1 MADEPHPDT
10 EGALLDI
17 LQRLT
22 SQQVSALERLLER
35 DGQSCGISTQYTKSL
50 ADRGLLTLVEDE
62 LTHDTRLCEAGCGHV
77 WYAIPA
83 PVHTAY
89 GAWSAQWEE
98 GQAVPLTDIP
108 SPHHDM
114 SQRSAP
120 WEDSGEA
127 AAPREAPSAAPTR
140 PLVTRH
146 PSRPRFWVRFTLPGA
161 GYFTY
166 RGANYDRGQLIDL
179 AGGPRDEQL
188 ERLGYVQRAPEGET
202 YLQAACGACQ
212 AWFLNESFRDQHGR
226 LRHRERFQDDLDI
239 AAGMHGPA
247 GGAALR
253 DATGDAD
260 ERRMQQEFPLYLERT
275 KATLE
280 G

>member
-10 EGALLDI
+10 EGAFLDI

-22 SQQVSALERLLER
+22 SQQTSALERLLER
-35 DGQSCGISTQYTKSL
+35 GGQSCGISTQYTKSL
-50 ADRGLLTLVEDE
+50 ADRGLLTLVVDA

-77 WYAIPA
+77 WYAIPEA
-83 PVHTAY
+83 VHTAY
-89 GAWSAQWEE
+89 SQWSAQWEE
-98 GQAVPLTDIP
+98 G
-108 SPHHDM
+108 
-114 SQRSAP
+114 
-120 WEDSGEA
+120 GEA

-140 PLVTRH
+140 PLVTRRQA
-146 PSRPRFWVRFTLPGA
+146 RPRFWVRFTLPGT
-161 GYFTY
+161 GSFTY
-166 RGANYDRGQLIDL
+166 RGTNYDRGQLIDL

-253 DATGDAD
+253 DATGDAE

>member
-1 MADEPHPDT
+1 MPDDTHTPDE
-10 EGALLDI
+10 LLEV

-22 SQQVSALERLLER
+22 SQQTSALERLLER
-35 DGQSCGISTQYTKSL
+35 NGQSCGISTQYTKSL
-50 ADRGLLTLVEDE
+50 ADRGLLILVVDD
-62 LTHDTRLCEAGCGHV
+62 LTNDTRLCEAGCGHV

-83 PVHTAY
+83 AVHTAY
-89 GAWSAQWEE
+89 SQWSAQWEE
-98 GQAVPLTDIP
+98 GG
-108 SPHHDM
+108 
-114 SQRSAP
+114 
-120 WEDSGEA
+120 EDRV
-127 AAPREAPSAAPTR
+127 PREAPSVPSTR
-140 PLVTRH
+140 PLVTR
-146 PSRPRFWVRFTLPGA
+146 RPPRPQFWVRFTLPGA

-166 RGANYDRGQLIDL
+166 RGTNYDRGQLMDL

-202 YLQAACGACQ
+202 YLQAECGACQ
-212 AWFLNESFRDQHGR
+212 TWFLNESFRDQHGR
-226 LRHRERFQDDLDI
+226 LRHRERWQDDLDL

-253 DATGDAD
+253 DTTGDAD
-260 ERRMQQEFPLYLERT
+260 ERRMQQEYPLYLERT